1 MEVAIQTP
9 SVSVA
14 VEVITEDLCHLEELQ
29 ALQMEAQFL
38 SEDLE
43 TRASL
48 EDLILLEVQEEEQEA
63 LAVDIQHLSTKESF
77 ESFLHEIF
85 MKEVF

>member
-1 MEVAIQTP
+1 M
-9 SVSVA
+9 A
-14 VEVITEDLCHLEELQ
+14 VELITENLCHLEELQ

-38 SEDLE
+38 LEDLE

-48 EDLILLEVQEEEQEA
+48 EDLILLEVQEVEQEA

>member
-77 ESFLHEIF
+77 YSLR
-85 MKEVF
+85 